1 MQTVPVVDI
10 NNRPLMPTTP
20 QRAKRWIESGK
31 ATPFFRKGIF
41 CVRLNAESSARNF
54 QPVALGIDPGSKR
67 EGFTVKSQAHT
78 HLNLQ
83 FHAVTWVKD
92 AESTSTNARRARRY
106 RKTPCRANRKNR
118 SRGGIPPST
127 KARWQLKTRVA
138 TFLADIFP
146 ITHIGIEDIK
156 ARTWKGAKQYNAS
169 FSPLEVGK
177 QWAYHELS
185 KIAPLTAFDGF
196 EDTYAT
202 RQKLGLHKS
211 KNKLSTNFS
220 AHCIDSWILAYLL
233 VGGDLKPEYTR
244 VIECV
249 PIRLHRR
256 QLHVFNPG
264 KNGYRRPYGGSMSQG
279 FKRGSIV
286 KHVKKGFCY
295 VGGENVE
302 KKQIFLHLIQTGK
315 RFTQSARPQDLIFKA
330 YSSWRIKESL
340 HHQS

>member
-1 MQTVPVVDI
+1 MHTVPVVDQS
-10 NNRPLMPTTP
+10 NRPLMPTTP
-20 QRAKRWIESGK
+20 QRAKRWITSGK

-41 CVRLNAESSARNF
+41 CVRLNIEPSARNF
-54 QPVALGIDPGSKR
+54 QPLALGIDPGSKR

-92 AESTSTNARRARRY
+92 AEQSSTNARRVRRY
-106 RKTPCRANRKNR
+106 RKTPCRANRQNR
-118 SRGGIPPST
+118 KRGGIPPST

-138 TFLADIFP
+138 AFLASIFP
-146 ITHIGIEDIK
+146 ISYIGIEDIK
-156 ARTWKGAKQYNAS
+156 ATTRKGARTWNGS

-177 QWAYHELS
+177 LWAYHELS
-185 KIAPLTAFDGF
+185 RIAPLTAFDGF

-202 RQKLGLHKS
+202 RQELGLKKT
-211 KNKLSTNFS
+211 KNKLSSEFN
-220 AHCIDSWILAYLL
+220 AHCVDSWTLTYLL
-233 VGGDLKPEYTR
+233 VGGEPKPEHIR
-244 VIECV
+244 VVECV

-295 VGGENVE
+295 IGGENVE
-302 KKQIFLHLIQTGK
+302 KKQVSLHSIQTGK
-315 RFTQSARPQDLIFKA
+315 RLTQSAKPQDLTFKA
-330 YSSWRIKESL
+330 YSSWRIS
-340 HHQS
+340 QGD